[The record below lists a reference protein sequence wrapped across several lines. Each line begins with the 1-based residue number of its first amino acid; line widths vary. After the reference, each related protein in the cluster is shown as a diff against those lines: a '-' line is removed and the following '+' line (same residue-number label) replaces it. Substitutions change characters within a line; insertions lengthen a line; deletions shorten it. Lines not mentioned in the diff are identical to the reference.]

1 MTTMQ
6 FIINM
11 KVSTRVRPPILQSK
25 TTIKIVMK
33 FKCIMG
39 TSFTQFK
46 LFFHKVSFIINTLFP
61 PL

>member
-1 MTTMQ
+1 VATMQ

-11 KVSTRVRPPILQSK
+11 KVSTREKPPILLSK
-25 TTIKIVMK
+25 TTIKIVME
-33 FKCIMG
+33 FKYIMG
-39 TSFTQFK
+39 TSFTKFQ